1 MRKTAVIMGMILLYF
16 ASIGIMPADAQAAPY
31 IYSYAQSTYI
41 VQPGDTLF
49 SIAKR
54 YNISVNQLAT
64 ANGLAWNSWLYIGQ
78 RLIIPGQAT
87 ETNTGAVRADDNV
100 YMVKRGDTLTSIAL
114 RLGIRLADLAAENH
128 LYIHGWVYEG
138 QVLRVP
144 DGTQQRDPAPNART
158 GTAEGTYTVQ
168 RGDTLFSIA
177 RRHNTNVAAL
187 RAANN
192 LVSNLIYSGQV
203 LILPN
208 GQSGTPPKV
217 TPPPHHG
224 LDGEKWIDVNLTTQT
239 LTAYEGQRAVF
250 TSLVSSGTSYY
261 PTVVGTF
268 QIYAKYR
275 TTRMSGGSGA
285 SYYDLP
291 NVPYTMYFYKG
302 YALHG
307 AYWHNNFGTPMSHG
321 CVNLHP
327 SNAEWLFNWA
337 PIGTKVVTH
346 Y

>member
-1 MRKTAVIMGMILLYF
+1 MRKTIVLIGLILYL
-16 ASIGIMPADAQAAPY
+16 ASSNVVPI
-31 IYSYAQSTYI
+31 YAQGTQRYTYSTYI
-41 VQPGDTLF
+41 VQPGDTLT

-54 YNISVNQLAT
+54 YNLSVHQLAT
-64 ANGLAWNSWLYIGQ
+64 ANGLAWNAWLYVGQ
-78 RLIIPGQAT
+78 RLTIPDQAIT
-87 ETNTGAVRADDNV
+87 PHRDATQPNDNV
-100 YMVKRGDTLTSIAL
+100 YVVRRGDTLTSIAV
-114 RLGIRLADLAAENH
+114 RLGVSLPDLATANN
-128 LYIHGWVYEG
+128 LYVHGWVYEG
-138 QVLRVP
+138 QVLTLP
-144 DGTQQRDPAPNART
+144 GGTQQHSDPNPRNEET
-158 GTAEGTYTVQ
+158 STDEGVYRVR

-177 RRHNTNVAAL
+177 RRHNTSVAAL
-187 RAANN
+187 RAANS
-192 LVSNLIYSGQV
+192 LVSDIIYVGQT
-203 LILPN
+203 LTLPN
-208 GQSGTPPKV
+208 NQRTTASPS
-217 TPPPHHG
+217 TPPPGHG
-224 LDGEKWIDVNLTTQT
+224 VHGEKWIDVNLTTQT

-250 TSLVSSGTSYY
+250 TALISSGTSYY

-275 TTRMSGGSGA
+275 TTRMRGGSGA

-291 NVPYTMYFYKG
+291 NVPYTMYFYRG

-337 PIGTKVVTH
+337 PMGTKVVTH